1 MVNTSYYIAK
11 RYLFSKKSVNAINF
25 ISGISMLGVFVGSA
39 ALIIILSVFNGF
51 ENIVL
56 SMYNTF
62 SPELRIE
69 PEQGKTFDPADSR
82 FTKLKKDK
90 RIVNYTEVLQEK
102 ALVRYGQSQSIA
114 LVKGVG
120 EEFVK
125 GRSGLDSV
133 ISSGSF
139 TLWHRGRDMTVIGA
153 GLQNSLSVNLNDE
166 FQSLDVY
173 SPKKGA
179 MNSINPADEF
189 NVRSIYPS
197 GVFMVQQEFDNMMIV
212 PIRFARNL
220 LGEEKL
226 ISFIEINT
234 LQGTSVDDLQV
245 EIENTLGKDFVVKNR
260 SQQNELLYKIL
271 NSEKWAI
278 FLILTF
284 VLIIAIFNII
294 GSLTMLVIDKRK
306 DIAILSSLGANR
318 QLIRGIFFI
327 EGMMIS
333 MLGCFVG
340 MAAGLV
346 FILLQQKFGFIEMS
360 GTNLIIDSYPVGI
373 KLSDFILVFGT
384 VLTVSMIASAIS
396 SRLSVRNTVDLRE
409 DL

>member
-1 MVNTSYYIAK
+1 
-11 RYLFSKKSVNAINF
+11 
-25 ISGISMLGVFVGSA
+25 MLGVFVGSA

-51 ENIVL
+51 ENIIL

-69 PEQGKTFDPADSR
+69 ALKGKTFDPGSTH
-82 FTKLKKDK
+82 FLTLKNDK
-90 RIVNYTEVLQEK
+90 RIINYTEVLQEK
-102 ALVRYGQSQSIA
+102 ALVRYGESQSIA
-114 LVKGVG
+114 LVKGVSEG
-120 EEFVK
+120 FLK
-125 GRSGLDSV
+125 NKSGLDSV

-139 TLWHRGRDMTVIGA
+139 TLRSKGQDMAVIGYA
-153 GLQNSLSVNLNDE
+153 LQNYLSINLNNE

-173 SPKKGA
+173 SPRKGA
-179 MNSINPADEF
+179 LKSLNPADEF

-197 GVFMVQQEFDNMMIV
+197 GVFAVQQEFDNTMIV
-212 PIRFARNL
+212 PIRFAREL
-220 LGEEKL
+220 LGENKL
-226 ISFIEINT
+226 VSYIEINAAKD
-234 LQGTSVDDLQV
+234 VVIDDFQKD
-245 EIENTLGKDFVVKNR
+245 IEKSLGKDFLVKNR

-306 DIAILSSLGANR
+306 DIAILSSLGANKG
-318 QLIRGIFFI
+318 LIRGIFFI

-333 MLGCFVG
+333 MLGCVFG
-340 MAAGLV
+340 MAVGLI
-346 FILLQQKFGFIEMS
+346 FILLQQQFGFIAMS
-360 GTNLIIDSYPVGI
+360 GANLMIDSYPIGI
-373 KLSDFILVFGT
+373 KPTDFILVFGT
-384 VLTVSMIASAIS
+384 VLLVSVIASAIS
-396 SRLSVRNTVDLRE
+396 SRLSVKNSMNLRE

>member
-1 MVNTSYYIAK
+1 
-11 RYLFSKKSVNAINF
+11 
-25 ISGISMLGVFVGSA
+25 MLGVFVGSA

-69 PEQGKTFDPADSR
+69 ALKGKTFDPGNTY
-82 FTKLKKDK
+82 FLTLKTDK
-90 RIVNYTEVLQEK
+90 RIINYTEVLQEK
-102 ALVRYGQSQSIA
+102 ALVRYGESQSIA
-114 LVKGVG
+114 LIKGVSEG
-120 EEFVK
+120 FMK
-125 GRSGLDSV
+125 NKSGLDSV

-139 TLWHRGRDMTVIGA
+139 TLWSRGQDMAVIGYS
-153 GLQNSLSVNLNDE
+153 LQNFLSINLNNE
-166 FQSLDVY
+166 FQSIDVY
-173 SPKKGA
+173 SPRKGA
-179 MNSINPADEF
+179 SNSLNPADEF

-197 GVFMVQQEFDNMMIV
+197 GVFAVQQEFDNTMIV
-212 PIRFARNL
+212 PIRFAREM
-220 LGEEKL
+220 LGENKL
-226 ISFIEINT
+226 VSYIEINAAKD
-234 LQGTSVDDLQV
+234 VVIDDFQS
-245 EIENTLGKDFVVKNR
+245 EIEKSIGKEFLVKNR

-306 DIAILSSLGANR
+306 DIAILTSLGANKS
-318 QLIRGIFFI
+318 LIRGIFFI

-333 MLGCFVG
+333 MLGCILG
-340 MAAGLV
+340 MFAGLV
-346 FILLQQKFGFIEMS
+346 FILLQQQFGFIAMS
-360 GTNLIIDSYPVGI
+360 GANLMIDTYPVGI

-384 VLTVSMIASAIS
+384 VLLVSVIASAIS
-396 SRLSVRNTVDLRE
+396 STLSVKNLMNLRE

>member
-1 MVNTSYYIAK
+1 
-11 RYLFSKKSVNAINF
+11 
-25 ISGISMLGVFVGSA
+25 MLGVFVGSA

-69 PEQGKTFDPADSR
+69 ALKGKTFDPGNTY
-82 FTKLKKDK
+82 FLTLKNDK
-90 RIVNYTEVLQEK
+90 RIINYTEVLQEK
-102 ALVRYGQSQSIA
+102 ALVRYGESQSIA
-114 LVKGVG
+114 LVKGVSEG
-120 EEFVK
+120 FLK
-125 GRSGLDSV
+125 NKTGLDSV

-139 TLWHRGRDMTVIGA
+139 TLWSKGQDMAVIGYA
-153 GLQNSLSVNLNDE
+153 LQNYLSINLNNE

-173 SPKKGA
+173 SPRKGA
-179 MNSINPADEF
+179 SNSLNPADEF

-197 GVFMVQQEFDNMMIV
+197 GVFAVQQEFDNTMIV
-212 PIRFARNL
+212 PIRFAREL
-220 LGEEKL
+220 LGENKL
-226 ISFIEINT
+226 VSYIEINAAKD
-234 LQGTSVDDLQV
+234 VV
-245 EIENTLGKDFVVKNR
+245 IENLQKDIEESLGKDFLVKNR

-306 DIAILSSLGANR
+306 DITILSSLGADKS
-318 QLIRGIFFI
+318 LIRGIFFI

-333 MLGCFVG
+333 MLGCVFG
-340 MAAGLV
+340 MIAGLI
-346 FILLQQKFGFIEMS
+346 FILLQQQFGFIAMS
-360 GTNLIIDSYPVGI
+360 GANLMIDTYPVGI

-384 VLTVSMIASAIS
+384 VLLVSVIASAIS
-396 SRLSVRNTVDLRE
+396 SRLSVKNSMNLRE

>member
-1 MVNTSYYIAK
+1 
-11 RYLFSKKSVNAINF
+11 
-25 ISGISMLGVFVGSA
+25 MLGVFVGSA

-69 PEQGKTFDPADSR
+69 PLEGKTFDPSDIR
-82 FTKLKKDK
+82 FINLKNDK
-90 RIVNYTEVLQEK
+90 RILNYTEVLEEK
-102 ALVRYGQSQSIA
+102 ALVRYGDSQSIA
-114 LVKGVG
+114 LIKGVSEG
-120 EEFVK
+120 FMK
-125 GRSGLDSV
+125 NRTGLDSV

-139 TLWHRGRDMTVIGA
+139 TLKYLGRDMAVIGS
-153 GLQNSLSVNLNDE
+153 GLQNSLSVNLNNE
-166 FQSLDVY
+166 FQTLEIY

-179 MNSINPADEF
+179 SNSVNPADEF
-189 NVRSIYPS
+189 NIRSIYPS
-197 GVFMVQQEFDNMMIV
+197 GVFRVQQEFDNMVIV
-212 PIRFARNL
+212 PIQFARSL
-220 LGEEKL
+220 LNEEKL

-234 LQGTSVDDLQV
+234 FPGTNV
-245 EIENTLGKDFVVKNR
+245 EEFHEEIKGILGKNFIIKDR

-333 MLGCFVG
+333 MVGCIVG
-340 MAAGLV
+340 MVVGLV
-346 FILLQQKFGFIEMS
+346 FILLQQKFGFISMS
-360 GTNLIIDSYPVGI
+360 GANMIIDHYPVGI
-373 KLSDFILVFGT
+373 KLTDFFLVFAT
-384 VLTVSMIASAIS
+384 VLIVSVIASGIS
-396 SRLSVRNTVDLRE
+396 SRLSVKNTVNLRE

>member
-1 MVNTSYYIAK
+1 MNTSYYIAK

-51 ENIVL
+51 ETIVL

-69 PEQGKTFDPADSR
+69 VLKGKTFDPGTSAFLNLR
-82 FTKLKKDK
+82 KDV
-90 RIVNYTEVLQEK
+90 RTISYTEVLQEK
-102 ALVRYGQSQSIA
+102 ALIRYGESQSIA
-114 LVKGVG
+114 TIKGVSEG
-120 EEFVK
+120 FTK
-125 GRSGLDSV
+125 NKSALDSA

-139 TLWHRGRDMTVIGA
+139 MLHSSGQDMAVIGYA
-153 GLQNSLSVNLNDE
+153 LQNLLSVNLDNE
-166 FQSLDVY
+166 FQSLEIF
-173 SPKKGA
+173 SPRKGA
-179 MNSINPADEF
+179 SNSFNPADEF
-189 NVRSIYPS
+189 NIRFIHPS
-197 GVFMVQQEFDNMMIV
+197 GVFTAQQEFDHTMIV
-212 PIRFARNL
+212 PIRFAREL
-220 LGEEKL
+220 MGENKL
-226 ISFIEINT
+226 VSYIEINAAK
-234 LQGTSVDDLQV
+234 GVDINDFQ
-245 EIENTLGKDFVVKNR
+245 EDIEKLLGKDYVVKNR

-306 DIAILSSLGANR
+306 DIAILTSLGADKS
-318 QLIRGIFFI
+318 LVRGIFFI

-333 MLGCFVG
+333 MLGCIAGMTVG
-340 MAAGLV
+340 LI
-346 FILLQQKFGFIEMS
+346 FILLQQQFGFISM
-360 GTNLIIDSYPVGI
+360 GGANMMIDTYPVAI
-373 KLSDFILVFGT
+373 KVFDFILVFGT
-384 VLTVSMIASAIS
+384 VLLVSVIASAIS
-396 SRLSVRNTVDLRE
+396 SRLSVKNVGNLKE

>member
-1 MVNTSYYIAK
+1 
-11 RYLFSKKSVNAINF
+11 
-25 ISGISMLGVFVGSA
+25 MLGVFVGSA

-69 PEQGKTFDPADSR
+69 PLEGKTFDPSDSR
-82 FTKLKKDK
+82 FINLKNDK
-90 RIVNYTEVLQEK
+90 RILNYTEVLEEK
-102 ALVRYGQSQSIA
+102 ALVRYGDSQSIA
-114 LVKGVG
+114 LIKGVSEG
-120 EEFVK
+120 FMK
-125 GRSGLDSV
+125 NRTGLDSV

-139 TLWHRGRDMTVIGA
+139 TLKYLGRDMAVIGS
-153 GLQNSLSVNLNDE
+153 GLQNSLSVNLNNE
-166 FQSLDVY
+166 FQTLEIY

-179 MNSINPADEF
+179 SNSVNPADEF
-189 NVRSIYPS
+189 NIRSIYPS
-197 GVFMVQQEFDNMMIV
+197 GVFRVQQEFDNMVIV
-212 PIRFARNL
+212 PIQFARSL
-220 LGEEKL
+220 LNEEKL

-234 LQGTSVDDLQV
+234 FPGTNV
-245 EIENTLGKDFVVKNR
+245 EEFHEEIKGILGKNFIIKDR

-333 MLGCFVG
+333 MVGCIVG
-340 MAAGLV
+340 MVVGLV
-346 FILLQQKFGFIEMS
+346 FILLQQKFGFISMS
-360 GTNLIIDSYPVGI
+360 GANMIIDHYPVGI
-373 KLSDFILVFGT
+373 KLTDFFLVFAT
-384 VLTVSMIASAIS
+384 VLIVSVIASGIS
-396 SRLSVRNTVDLRE
+396 SRLSVKNTVNLRE

>member
-1 MVNTSYYIAK
+1 
-11 RYLFSKKSVNAINF
+11 
-25 ISGISMLGVFVGSA
+25 MLGVFVGSA

-69 PEQGKTFDPADSR
+69 PLEGKTFDPFDKR
-82 FTKLKKDK
+82 FINLKNDK
-90 RIVNYTEVLQEK
+90 RILNYTEVLEEK
-102 ALVRYGQSQSIA
+102 ALVRYGDSQSIA
-114 LVKGVG
+114 LIKGVSEG
-120 EEFVK
+120 FMK
-125 GRSGLDSV
+125 NRTGLDSV

-139 TLWHRGRDMTVIGA
+139 TLKYLGRDMAVIGS
-153 GLQNSLSVNLNDE
+153 GLQNSLSVNLNNE
-166 FQSLDVY
+166 FQTLEIY

-179 MNSINPADEF
+179 SNSVNPADEF
-189 NVRSIYPS
+189 NIRSIYPS
-197 GVFMVQQEFDNMMIV
+197 GVFRVQQEFDNMVIV
-212 PIRFARNL
+212 PIQFARSL
-220 LGEEKL
+220 LNEEKL

-234 LQGTSVDDLQV
+234 FPGTNV
-245 EIENTLGKDFVVKNR
+245 EEFHEEIKGILGKNFIIKDR

-333 MLGCFVG
+333 MVGCIVG
-340 MAAGLV
+340 MVVGLV
-346 FILLQQKFGFIEMS
+346 FILLQQKFGFISMS
-360 GTNLIIDSYPVGI
+360 GANMIIDHYPVGI
-373 KLSDFILVFGT
+373 KLTDFFLVFAT
-384 VLTVSMIASAIS
+384 VLIVSVIASGIS
-396 SRLSVRNTVDLRE
+396 SRLSVKNTVNLRE
-409 DL
+409 DI

>member
-1 MVNTSYYIAK
+1 VNTSYYIAK

-69 PEQGKTFDPADSR
+69 PAQGKTFDPSDSR
-82 FTKLKKDK
+82 FVNLKNDK
-90 RIVNYTEVLQEK
+90 RILNYTEVLEEK
-102 ALVRYGQSQSIA
+102 ALVRYSDSQSIA
-114 LVKGVG
+114 LIKGVSEG
-120 EEFVK
+120 FMK
-125 GRSGLDSV
+125 NRTGLDSV

-139 TLWHRGRDMTVIGA
+139 TLHYLGRDMAVIGS
-153 GLQNSLSVNLNDE
+153 GLQNSLSVNLNNE
-166 FQSLDVY
+166 FQTLEIY

-179 MNSINPADEF
+179 SNSINPVDEF
-189 NVRSIYPS
+189 NIRSIYPS
-197 GVFMVQQEFDNMMIV
+197 GVFMVQQEFDNMVIV
-212 PIRFARNL
+212 PLQFARTL
-220 LGEEKL
+220 LDEEKL

-234 LQGTSVDDLQV
+234 VAGTDVEELQE
-245 EIENTLGKDFVVKNR
+245 EIKNDIGKNFIIKDR

-333 MLGCFVG
+333 MVGCVVG
-340 MAAGLV
+340 MAAGLI
-346 FILLQQKFGFIEMS
+346 FILLQQKFGFISMS
-360 GTNLIIDSYPVGI
+360 GANMIIDHYPVGI
-373 KLSDFILVFGT
+373 KLTDFFLVFAT
-384 VLTVSMIASAIS
+384 VLIVSVIASGIS
-396 SRLSVRNTVDLRE
+396 SRLSVKNTVNLRE

>member
-1 MVNTSYYIAK
+1 MNTSYYIAK

-69 PEQGKTFDPADSR
+69 ALKGKTFDPRDPA
-82 FTKLKKDK
+82 FTTLKGDK
-90 RIVNYTEVLQEK
+90 RIINYTEVLQEK
-102 ALVRYGQSQSIA
+102 ALVRYGKSQSIA
-114 LVKGVG
+114 LVKGVSEG
-120 EEFVK
+120 FTNVQN
-125 GRSGLDSV
+125 GLDSV

-139 TLWHRGRDMTVIGA
+139 TLKNQGEDMAVIGSA
-153 GLQNSLSVNLNDE
+153 IQSYLSVNLNDE
-166 FQSLDVY
+166 FRTLEVY
-173 SPKKGA
+173 SPRKGA
-179 MNSINPADEF
+179 ANSINPADEF
-189 NVRSIYPS
+189 NILSIYPS
-197 GVFMVQQEFDNMMIV
+197 GVFTVQQEFDNMMIV
-212 PIRFARNL
+212 PMSFARKL
-220 LGEEKL
+220 LSEEHR
-226 ISFIEINT
+226 ISSIEINVFKDVET
-234 LQGTSVDDLQV
+234 DDFQDD
-245 EIENTLGKDFVVKNR
+245 IEKLLGKDFVVKNR
-260 SQQNELLYKIL
+260 SQQNQLLYKIL

-306 DIAILSSLGANR
+306 DIAVLSSLGANNR
-318 QLIRGIFFI
+318 LIRGIFFI

-333 MLGCFVG
+333 MLGCIFG
-340 MAAGLV
+340 MVAGLI
-346 FILLQQKFGFIEMS
+346 FIVLQQHYGFIKIS
-360 GTNLIIDSYPVGI
+360 GANLLIDSYPVGI
-373 KLSDFILVFGT
+373 RGSDFILVFGT
-384 VLTVSMIASAIS
+384 VLLVALIASAIS
-396 SRLSVRNTVDLRE
+396 SRLSVNNTVNLRE

>member
-1 MVNTSYYIAK
+1 MNTSFYIAK

-69 PEQGKTFDPADSR
+69 SLKGKTFDPSDTGFSS
-82 FTKLKKDK
+82 LKNDP

-102 ALVRYGQSQSIA
+102 ALVRYGKSQSIA
-114 LVKGVG
+114 LVKGVSEG
-120 EEFVK
+120 YMK
-125 GRSGLDSV
+125 GRTGLDSV

-139 TLWHRGRDMTVIGA
+139 TLWNRGQDMAVIGSA
-153 GLQNSLSVNLNDE
+153 IQNYLSVNLNDE
-166 FQSLDVY
+166 FRSLDVY
-173 SPKKGA
+173 SPRKGGA
-179 MNSINPADEF
+179 NSINPADEF

-197 GVFMVQQEFDNMMIV
+197 GVFSVQQEFDNTMIV
-212 PIRFARNL
+212 PIRFAREL
-220 LGEEKL
+220 LGEDKL
-226 ISFIEINT
+226 ISYVEINALAGIVT
-234 LQGTSVDDLQV
+234 EDLQK
-245 EIENTLGKDFVVKNR
+245 EIETLLGKNFVVKNR
-260 SQQNELLYKIL
+260 SQQNQLLYKIL

-306 DIAILSSLGANR
+306 DIAILSSLGANN

-333 MLGCFVG
+333 MLGCIAG
-340 MAAGLV
+340 MLAGLV
-346 FILLQQKFGFIEMS
+346 FIILQQQYGFIEMS
-360 GTNLIIDSYPVGI
+360 GTNLMIDSYPVGI
-373 KLSDFILVFGT
+373 KPTDFILVFGT
-384 VLTVSMIASAIS
+384 VLLVSLAASGIS
-396 SRLSVRNTVDLRE
+396 SRLSVKNSVNLRE